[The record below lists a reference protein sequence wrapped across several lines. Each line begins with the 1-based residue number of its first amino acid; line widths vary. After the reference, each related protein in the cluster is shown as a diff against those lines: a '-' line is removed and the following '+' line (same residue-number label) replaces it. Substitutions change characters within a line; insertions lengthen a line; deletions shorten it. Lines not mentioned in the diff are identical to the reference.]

1 MPRRTPRSRPEAPPA
16 RRRRGFSLIEIMAV
30 VIIIGLL
37 VALVGVNVTG
47 QMDSARV
54 KTAEAQIDR
63 LEGALEFY
71 RMDNA
76 MYPTTEQG
84 LEALIQEPTTPPE
97 PRRYQ
102 PDGYLQRKAL
112 PLDPWGEPYQYR
124 SPGEHNPRGFDLWS
138 YGSDRSPGGEGDAA
152 DIGNW
157 ES

>member
-1 MPRRTPRSRPEAPPA
+1 MSQLGTRSQREA
-16 RRRRGFSLIEIMAV
+16 RNHGFSLIEIMAV
-30 VIIIGLL
+30 VVIIGLL
-37 VALVGVNVTG
+37 VTLVGVNVTG
-47 QMDSARV
+47 QLDSARV
-54 KTAEAQIDR
+54 KTAAAQIDR

-76 MYPTTEQG
+76 LYPTTEQG
-84 LEALIQEPTTPPE
+84 LEALIVRPTTPPE

-102 PDGYLQRKAL
+102 PDGYLQRKTM
-112 PLDPWGEPYQYR
+112 PTDPWGEPYQYR

-138 YGSDRSPGGEGDAA
+138 YGSDRAPGGSDDGA

>member
-1 MPRRTPRSRPEAPPA
+1 MPA
-16 RRRRGFSLIEIMAV
+16 RTQIREPRTAGFSLIEIMAV

-47 QMDSARV
+47 QMNTARV
-54 KTAEAQIDR
+54 RTAEAQIDR

-76 MYPTTEQG
+76 LYPTTEQG
-84 LEALIQEPTTPPE
+84 LEALVSRPTSPPE

-102 PDGYLQRKAL
+102 PDGYLQRKTL
-112 PLDPWGEPYQYR
+112 PVDPWGEPYQYR
-124 SPGEHNPRGFDLWS
+124 SPGEHNTRGFDLWS
-138 YGSDRSPGGEGDAA
+138 WGSDRAPGGTDDGA

-157 ES
+157 DAGQG

>member
-1 MPRRTPRSRPEAPPA
+1 MSHPRN
-16 RRRRGFSLIEIMAV
+16 RGFSLIEIMAV

-63 LEGALEFY
+63 LASALEFY

-76 MYPTTEQG
+76 VYPTTEQG
-84 LEALIQEPTTPPE
+84 LDALIQKPTTPPE

-102 PDGYLQRKAL
+102 PDGYLQRKSL

-138 YGSDRSPGGEGDAA
+138 WGADRAPGGSDDGA

-157 ES
+157 DS

>member
-1 MPRRTPRSRPEAPPA
+1 MSHQHRQRPEAPAA

-76 MYPTTEQG
+76 LYPTTEQG
-84 LEALIQEPTTPPE
+84 LEALIREPTTPPE

-112 PLDPWGEPYQYR
+112 PLDPWGE
-124 SPGEHNPRGFDLWS
+124 HNPRGFDLWS
-138 YGSDRSPGGEGDAA
+138 YGSDRAPGGEGDAA